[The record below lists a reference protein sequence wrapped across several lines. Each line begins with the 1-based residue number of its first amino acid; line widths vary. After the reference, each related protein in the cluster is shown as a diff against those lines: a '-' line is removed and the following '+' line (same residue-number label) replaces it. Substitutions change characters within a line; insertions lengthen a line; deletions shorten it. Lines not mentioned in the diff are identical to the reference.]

1 MYSIVPC
8 WNSPLASLFRMPCR
22 TRSPRNTQFP
32 ILRCSYVMFM
42 QPLPGFRDFL
52 PDDCAVRN
60 LIFARWREVARRYA
74 FVEWDGPPLEATEL
88 YRKKSGTEIVD
99 QLFNFTDK
107 GEREVAM
114 RPELTPTLARV
125 VAAHEREF
133 KKPLKWFSIG
143 QFFRYEKQQR
153 GRLREHYQLNCDII
167 GESDFAADIELIALC
182 IDILRAF
189 ELTEKDFLVRISDR
203 EFWTDFLRQQELPT
217 EKWEDVLQ
225 TIDKSGREP
234 REKTEEKLGKLAE
247 PVFSIFDQGGRSG
260 KLDRLVDGLG
270 ARGLAGFVDVD
281 VRIVRGLA
289 YYTGTVFE
297 VFDRAGKLRAIAGGG
312 RYDNLIGQLSDGA
325 VSMPALGFA
334 MGDVVLGELLRNRAA
349 AREKLDAAVNEQNK
363 IDIYVVIAKEQRRPD
378 ALEQIQE
385 LRDRGYRVD
394 YPLTADKVAKQFQ
407 TAENVGARIALL
419 YGDEWPQVK
428 VKNLATREESLI
440 AGDALLDSVAKF
452 FNVSGSA

>member
-1 MYSIVPC
+1 M
-8 WNSPLASLFRMPCR
+8 
-22 TRSPRNTQFP
+22 
-32 ILRCSYVMFM
+32 M
-42 QPLPGFRDFL
+42 QSLPGFRDFL
-52 PDDCAVRN
+52 PNDCAARN
-60 LIFARWREVARRYA
+60 YVFARWRDAARRYG
-74 FVEWDGPPLEATEL
+74 FVEWDGPVLEPTDL
-88 YRKKSGTEIVD
+88 YRKKSGAEIVD

-107 GEREVAM
+107 GDREVSM

-125 VAAHEREF
+125 VAAHERAF

-182 IDILRAF
+182 INILRAF
-189 ELTEKDFLVRISDR
+189 GLTEKDFVVRISDR

-247 PVFSIFDQGGRSG
+247 PVFSIFDKGGRSG

-289 YYTGTVFE
+289 YYTGIVFE
-297 VFDRAGKLRAIAGGG
+297 IFDRAGKLRAIAGGG
-312 RYDNLIGQLSDGA
+312 RYDNLIGHLSDGA
-325 VSMPALGFA
+325 VKMSAIGFA
-334 MGDVVLGELLRNRAA
+334 MGDVVLGELINETPA
-349 AREKLDAAVNEQNK
+349 AREQMQNAIANADK
-363 IDIYVVIAKEQRRPD
+363 IDIYIVIAKEERR
-378 ALEQIQE
+378 
-385 LRDRGYRVD
+385 
-394 YPLTADKVAKQFQ
+394 
-407 TAENVGARIALL
+407 
-419 YGDEWPQVK
+419 
-428 VKNLATREESLI
+428 
-440 AGDALLDSVAKF
+440 GDAV
-452 FNVSGSA
+452 